1 MKEFGI
7 YGKKAEEYF
16 RKGYNCSQ
24 SVVAAFA
31 EDLGISESLALRM
44 ASGFGGGIG
53 RMREVCGA
61 FCGVTQVVSLYYA
74 NPDDPQDKSNIYTI
88 VQELAPKFKAQS
100 GGSLICRELLGL
112 AEPEGNPQAE
122 ARTEAYYKKRPCPE
136 LVAEAA
142 DLVGA
147 YIQQHPKAQ

>member
-1 MKEFGI
+1 MKEFGK
-7 YGKKAEEYF
+7 YGQKAEAYF

-74 NPDDPQDKSNIYTI
+74 NPDDPQDKSNIYAI
-88 VQELAPKFKAQS
+88 VQELAPKFKEQS

-112 AEPEGNPQAE
+112 AKPEGSPQAE

-142 DLVGA
+142 DLVAA
-147 YIQQHPKAQ
+147 YMQQHPKAQ

>member
-1 MKEFGI
+1 MKE
-7 YGKKAEEYF
+7 YGEKAAEYF

-61 FCGVTQVVSLYYA
+61 FCGVTQVISLYYA
-74 NPDDPQDKSNIYTI
+74 NPEDPKDKSNIYAI
-88 VQELAPKFKAQS
+88 VQELAPRFKEQS
-100 GGSLICRELLGL
+100 GGSLICKELLGL
-112 AEPEGNPQAE
+112 AKPEGSPQAE
-122 ARTEAYYKKRPCPE
+122 ERTEAYYKKRPCAE
-136 LVAEAA
+136 IVAAAA
-142 DLVGA
+142 DMVSD